1 MSCHSCEALQATING
16 LEEQI
21 RIMQEREKQASS
33 MYLPLSEIRERGM
46 SPRKIRNEVNGFVK
60 D

>member
-1 MSCHSCEALQATING
+1 MSCHRCEVLQATING

-21 RIMQEREKQASS
+21 RIMQEREKQTTS